1 MKTLF
6 IIGSFFPSQKGGP
19 DSSIFWLVKSLSKA
33 SYSQNLVLSFFDGLS
48 SQDIKKFKI
57 EKNKICKIKG
67 VNAIFFSYFIF
78 KIFSFGYWSYLIK
91 NCKKYDLVNI
101 NSYFFSIS
109 ILSALIF
116 KFRGV
121 KYYLSLRGEIFKE
134 TLKYNY
140 FLKILLMPFINYI
153 YQNTK
158 FLHCTTDQEKKSAK
172 KYLPKF
178 NYEIFPNI
186 ISEKSNSLKFN
197 YKKRKDYLYLGR
209 LHHKKNIDQII
220 MAFFLAQKK
229 IDPRIKLFIAGK
241 GDQKYTNY
249 LKEIVKRKNLH
260 SKIIFLGHQNY
271 KKKMRLMFKSKYLI
285 FFSKSENF
293 GNVILEAMLAKLPVI
308 VSKNLPWK
316 ILNNIRAG
324 YLINHNIQNLK
335 KIIIKS
341 SKISKKKYL
350 KQFQNCKVV
359 LEKYSSNKNLPIII
373 KIFRKYS

>member
-1 MKTLF
+1 LKTLF

-19 DSSIFWLVKSLSKA
+19 DSSIFWLVKSLSSK
-33 SYSQNLVLSFFDGLS
+33 SSSENLVLSFFDGLS
-48 SQDIKKFKI
+48 SEDIKKFKI

-67 VNAIFFSYFIF
+67 VNAIFFSFFIF
-78 KIFSFGYWSYLIK
+78 KILSFNYWLYLIK
-91 NCKKYDLVNI
+91 NCKKYNLVNI

-116 KFRGV
+116 KFFGI

-134 TLKYNY
+134 TLKYNN
-140 FLKILLMPFINYI
+140 FLKISLMPIINYI
-153 YQNTK
+153 YRDVQ
-158 FLHCTTDQEKKSAK
+158 FVHCTTDKEKKSAK

-186 ISEKSNSLKFN
+186 ISEKDNSLKFN
-197 YKKRKDYLYLGR
+197 YKIRKDYLYLGR

-229 IDPRIKLFIAGK
+229 IDRKIKLLVAGK

-249 LKEIVKRKNLH
+249 IKEIVKRKNLQN
-260 SKIIFLGHQNY
+260 KVIFLGHQNY
-271 KKKMRLMFKSKYLI
+271 KKKMRLMFRSKYLI

-293 GNVILEAMLAKLPVI
+293 GNVILESMLSKLPVI
-308 VSKNLPWK
+308 VSKNLPWE

-324 YLINHNIQNLK
+324 YFINHNIESLK

-341 SKISKKKYL
+341 SNIKKKEYL
-350 KQFQNCKVV
+350 KQTLNCK
-359 LEKYSSNKNLPIII
+359 LILDKYSSNRNLPFII
-373 KIFRKYS
+373 KIFKKYL